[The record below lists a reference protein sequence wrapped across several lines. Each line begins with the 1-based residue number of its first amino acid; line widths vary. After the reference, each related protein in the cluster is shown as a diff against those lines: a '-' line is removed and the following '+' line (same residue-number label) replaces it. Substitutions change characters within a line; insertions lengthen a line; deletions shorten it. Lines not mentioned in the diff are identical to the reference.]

1 MVMLSRSCA
10 ISGDAITEKLASTS
24 RRISF
29 CEEHMGRAQNG
40 LDGLDELRA
49 QTLTPQGCSLK
60 KKVAKNKANRANN
73 LSRQMKPSGEPETNF
88 HTAFCLLPPSALPF
102 RNSKLIRTA
111 SCLLLT
117 AYCCL
122 LPHCLLPSALT
133 FRNSKSAIRNQGP
146 LRPFPFALRP

>member
-60 KKVAKNKANRANN
+60 QKVAKNKANRANN

-102 RNSKLIRTA
+102 RNSK
-111 SCLLLT
+111 
-117 AYCCL
+117 
-122 LPHCLLPSALT
+122 
-133 FRNSKSAIRNQGP
+133 SAIRSEEHTSE
-146 LRPFPFALRP
+146 L

>member
-29 CEEHMGRAQNG
+29 CEERMGRAQNG
-40 LDGLDELRA
+40 LTGLDELRA

-60 KKVAKNKANRANN
+60 QKVAKNKANRANN

-117 AYCCL
+117 AACCPTASCLPL
-122 LPHCLLPSALT
+122 LH
-133 FRNSKSAIRNQGP
+133 SAIRNPQSAIKG
-146 LRPFPFALRP
+146 RFALSPL

>member
-60 KKVAKNKANRANN
+60 QKVAKNKANRANN
-73 LSRQMKPSGEPETNF
+73 LSRQMKPSGESETNF

-111 SCLLLT
+111 SCLLPT
-117 AYCCL
+117 AA
-122 LPHCLLPSALT
+122 HCLPLLH
-133 FRNSKSAIRNQGP
+133 SAIRNPQSRAASPFP
-146 LRPFPFALRP
+146 LSPFPFALRPIN